1 VSGLYA
7 VVPIDGLQVR
17 EAANGQPLFVP
28 LAAVHHTVNMLRQDF
43 SGLNYHRLIAGLQ
56 LTFTLLEETAG
67 GRSPAQGLESICA
80 FR

>member
-1 VSGLYA
+1 
-7 VVPIDGLQVR
+7 
-17 EAANGQPLFVP
+17 
-28 LAAVHHTVNMLRQDF
+28 MLRQDF